1 MKYIEKISCD
11 EWNKAFFNYFDVA
24 TKEDYW
30 EVQGAYARP
39 EDLCYKTTD
48 NNCYYLLEKRQ
59 NNNFVY
65 FARDKNRLINIKG
78 LWETLIEMVKEGCPF
93 IRFSGFH
100 GRYGKI
106 LKGFGHYWET
116 KDTADPTYQAYICYV
131 AHPDII
137 EKLRRRVDK

>member
-1 MKYIEKISCD
+1 MKYIEKITCD
-11 EWNKAFFNYFDVA
+11 EFNEAFFNYFDVA

-39 EDLCYKTTD
+39 EDICYKTTD
-48 NNCYYLLEKRQ
+48 NNCYYCLEKRQ

-65 FARDKNRLINIKG
+65 FAYEKKRLINIKG
-78 LWETLIEMVKEGCPF
+78 LWESLIEMVKEGCPY

-100 GRYGKI
+100 GRYEKI
-106 LKGFGHYWET
+106 LKGFGYFWET
-116 KDTADPTYQAYICYV
+116 KDTANPTYQAYICYV

-137 EKLRRRVDK
+137 EKLKRRVNK

>member
-1 MKYIEKISCD
+1 MKYIEKISCH
-11 EWNKAFFNYFDVA
+11 EWNEAFFNYFDVA

-78 LWETLIEMVKEGCPF
+78 LSAGFISLLVIKNPFTVLSSFFILTSHVNIAVLMVHTGFSSTDTIFEKACALHF
-93 IRFSGFH
+93 TIRE
-100 GRYGKI
+100 I
-106 LKGFGHYWET
+106 
-116 KDTADPTYQAYICYV
+116 
-131 AHPDII
+131 
-137 EKLRRRVDK
+137 